1 MTPGIVTTDD
11 PKVTQS
17 GMINVLLTP
26 DGRLKAFQAIPPEVD
41 KTAPRAQPFDWKPLL
56 DAAGL
61 DAGKLRPADPEW
73 NSLAVFDSHAA
84 WTGAWPG
91 GDRPLRVEAAAWRGK
106 PVYFAMIGP
115 WTQPARLPQ
124 KEQTAGKKASTIS
137 AICFLISILAGAVWL
152 ARWNHVR
159 GRGDRQGAF
168 RLALF
173 VFCAEIAL
181 WLTKSHLVPAIGTF
195 GMLIIATSGAVFV
208 SGSVWFLYM
217 ALEPYV
223 RRHWPQAIV
232 SWTRL
237 SAGRVRD
244 PLVGRDVLFG
254 VGLGV
259 MWVII
264 FIVNNVVLRR
274 FGAVTGL
281 GSTDYFLGARRAI
294 GAIVYQFPGSISG
307 TLIFFFLIFIL
318 RAILKSQWLAAAGF
332 VLIYSVLQT
341 LGSDFPAVQAPFVIV
356 IYTIAAVVVVRFG
369 LIALASGIFAADL
382 LGNMPATGNFS
393 AWYASGPLFALVLV
407 AVLAIWGFYTSLAG
421 RPVFS
426 REMFD

>member
-1 MTPGIVTTDD
+1 
-11 PKVTQS
+11 
-17 GMINVLLTP
+17 
-26 DGRLKAFQAIPPEVD
+26 
-41 KTAPRAQPFDWKPLL
+41 
-56 DAAGL
+56 
-61 DAGKLRPADPEW
+61 
-73 NSLAVFDSHAA
+73 
-84 WTGAWPG
+84 
-91 GDRPLRVEAAAWRGK
+91 VEAAAWRGK

-115 WTQPARLPQ
+115 WTHPARMQP
-124 KEQTAGKKASTIS
+124 EEPTAGKKA
-137 AICFLISILAGAVWL
+137 ANVFGICFLILILAGAVCL

-173 VFCAEIAL
+173 VFSAEIAL

-195 GMLIIATSGAVFV
+195 GTLIIATSGALFV
-208 SGSVWFLYM
+208 SGSVWILYL

-259 MWVII
+259 MWLII
-264 FIVNNVVLRR
+264 FILNNVALRR

-281 GSTDYFLGARRAI
+281 GSTDYFLGARRSI
-294 GAIVYQFPGSISG
+294 GAIIYQIPGSISG
-307 TLIFFFLIFIL
+307 TLIFFLVIFLL
-318 RAILKSQWLAAAGF
+318 RAILRTQWLAAAGF

-341 LGSDFPAVQAPFVIV
+341 LGTDFPAVQVPFVIV

-369 LIALASGIFAADL
+369 LIALAAGIFVADL
-382 LGNMPATGNFS
+382 LGNIPVTGNFS

-407 AVLAIWGFYTSLAG
+407 AALAIWSFHTSLAG
-421 RPVFS
+421 RSIFS
-426 REMFD
+426 RQLFD